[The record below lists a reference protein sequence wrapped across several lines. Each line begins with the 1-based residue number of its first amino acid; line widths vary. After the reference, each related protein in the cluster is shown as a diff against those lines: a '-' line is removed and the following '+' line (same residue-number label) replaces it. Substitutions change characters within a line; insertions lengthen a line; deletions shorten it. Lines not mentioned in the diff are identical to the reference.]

1 MGAPHASG
9 AEADD
14 TAARPTRFALSPL
27 RLRLYRRLW
36 LASLVSNLGT
46 WMHQAAGAWLMTT
59 LSHSP
64 LLVALMQ
71 TAASLPF
78 FLLAFPAGAL
88 ADVVDRRRVLL
99 LTQAWM
105 LLAAAALGVLAIAG
119 LVTPPVLLGL
129 TFALGVGS
137 AMTSPAWQAIT
148 PELVSAQDLPAAIAL
163 GGVSFNLAR
172 AVGPALGG
180 LATASIGPGM
190 VFLVNA
196 ASFLAVLAV
205 LATWRRTA
213 PRPFEVP
220 EDVFGAMRAGAR
232 YVRHS
237 LPLRIVLTRSATFVV
252 FASAVW
258 SLLPLVAHQ
267 LFGLG
272 AVGYGLLLGCLGLG
286 AVAGAAVLPSLRRRL
301 AVDRLMVAA
310 AATFALSSATLAV
323 VREPVVAGIVLLAGG
338 GAWMA
343 TMSTINTAAQT
354 SVSAWVRA
362 RALSVSL
369 LVTQGSMALGAL
381 LWGTVAVHAG
391 LPAALLM
398 AAGGLLIGLVLVS
411 RFRLGASEGLDLT
424 PADPVPAPPL
434 AGDVAADG
442 GPVLVTV
449 EYLIEPPR
457 SEEFVRAIRRL
468 ARVRRRDGAQLWG
481 VFRDAADPA
490 RYVETFTVESWAE
503 HLRQHERMTVAD
515 RELVAIVRS
524 FHVGDEL
531 PLVRHLI
538 AAPLKEA

>member
-14 TAARPTRFALSPL
+14 TAARPTRSALTPL
-27 RLRLYRRLW
+27 RLPLYRRLW

-46 WMHQAAGAWLMTT
+46 WMHEAAGAWLMTM

-99 LTQAWM
+99 ITQAWM

-163 GGVSFNLAR
+163 GGVAFNLAR

-237 LPLRIVLTRSATFVV
+237 LPLHIVLTRSASFVV

-258 SLLPLVAHQ
+258 SLLPLVARQ

-286 AVAGAAVLPSLRRRL
+286 AVVGAAVLPSLRRRL
-301 AVDRLMVAA
+301 AIDRLMVAA

-369 LVTQGSMALGAL
+369 LVIQGSMALGAL

-434 AGDVAADG
+434 AGDLAADG

-531 PLVRHLI
+531 PLVRHLM

>member
-14 TAARPTRFALSPL
+14 TVARPPRSALSPL
-27 RLRLYRRLW
+27 RRPAYRRLW

-46 WMHQAAGAWLMTT
+46 WMHEAAGAWLMTM

-78 FLLAFPAGAL
+78 FLLAFPAGAF

-99 LTQAWM
+99 ITQAWM
-105 LLAAAALGVLAIAG
+105 LAAAAALGVLALAG

-129 TFALGVGS
+129 TFALGLGS

-163 GGVSFNLAR
+163 GGVAFNLAR

-180 LATASIGPGM
+180 LATASVGPGM
-190 VFLVNA
+190 VFLLNA

-213 PRPFEVP
+213 PRAFEVP

-237 LPLRIVLTRSATFVV
+237 LPLRIVLTRSASFVV

-258 SLLPLVAHQ
+258 SLLPLVARQ

-286 AVAGAAVLPSLRRRL
+286 AVAGASVLPALRRRL
-301 AVDRLMVAA
+301 PVDRLMAAA

-323 VREPVVAGIVLLAGG
+323 VHQPVVAGIVLLAGG
-338 GAWMA
+338 AAWMA
-343 TMSTINTAAQT
+343 TMSTINIAAQT

-369 LVTQGSMALGAL
+369 LVIQGSMALGAL
-381 LWGTVAVHAG
+381 LWGSVAVHAG

-434 AGDVAADG
+434 AGDLAADG

-457 SEEFVRAIRRL
+457 AEEFVRAIRRL

-515 RELVAIVRS
+515 RELVALVRS
-524 FHVGDEL
+524 FHIGDQL
-531 PLVRHLI
+531 PVVTHLI
-538 AAPLKEA
+538 AAPVPET

>member
-1 MGAPHASG
+1 MATDGAQAVRG
-9 AEADD
+9 A
-14 TAARPTRFALSPL
+14 RG
-27 RLRLYRRLW
+27 RLRSHARR
-36 LASLVSNLGT
+36 
-46 WMHQAAGAWLMTT
+46 
-59 LSHSP
+59 
-64 LLVALMQ
+64 
-71 TAASLPF
+71 
-78 FLLAFPAGAL
+78 
-88 ADVVDRRRVLL
+88 
-99 LTQAWM
+99 
-105 LLAAAALGVLAIAG
+105 
-119 LVTPPVLLGL
+119 
-129 TFALGVGS
+129 
-137 AMTSPAWQAIT
+137 
-148 PELVSAQDLPAAIAL
+148 
-163 GGVSFNLAR
+163 
-172 AVGPALGG
+172 
-180 LATASIGPGM
+180 
-190 VFLVNA
+190 
-196 ASFLAVLAV
+196 
-205 LATWRRTA
+205 
-213 PRPFEVP
+213 
-220 EDVFGAMRAGAR
+220 
-232 YVRHS
+232 
-237 LPLRIVLTRSATFVV
+237 
-252 FASAVW
+252 
-258 SLLPLVAHQ
+258 
-267 LFGLG
+267 
-272 AVGYGLLLGCLGLG
+272 
-286 AVAGAAVLPSLRRRL
+286 
-301 AVDRLMVAA
+301 
-310 AATFALSSATLAV
+310 
-323 VREPVVAGIVLLAGG
+323 
-338 GAWMA
+338 
-343 TMSTINTAAQT
+343 
-354 SVSAWVRA
+354 VSAWVRA